1 MGHIIMLV
9 NRKLLR
15 PLKRLDIGGIAS
27 KYKADD
33 HTKKMKTCKHLNLL
47 TVAFIKGKSH
57 LSEIEA
63 LSNNPNI
70 QKLGIVRIS
79 KSQLSKLHH
88 SDVPNRPLTTSKP
101 RSYRVFLEIYNA
113 LVKQAL
119 RSLNIHSQRT
129 NRQLVAIDG
138 SKKRAG
144 ISNPLMD
151 NIEGVIELEG
161 IKLHLAVICGVRKIP
176 IVALTTEPKV
186 HDNTQFR
193 AIIENIKEVLDLAS
207 DNVIL
212 LFDLGYYDFE
222 QFEELM
228 GCGIAFISRV
238 KKNAKFEVIETVS
251 ENSSEIDQIVKIKDC
266 KYPIRIVTLKND
278 EGKSWRYFTDIFHLK
293 PEEIGEIYP
302 WRWDIEINHREENQ
316 SLQMKRFF
324 GKTLNAVLIQIYVI
338 LIAQILIILF
348 SERMGLDYTLP
359 HMVNFIRDYFYI
371 DTRCFDYAPRWK
383 VG

>member
-1 MGHIIMLV
+1 MLV
-9 NRKLLR
+9 NRKLLQ
-15 PLKRLDIGGIAS
+15 PLKRLRIEGIAS
-27 KYKADD
+27 KYNADD
-33 HTKKMKTCKHLNLL
+33 HTKKMNTRKHLNLL
-47 TVAFIKGKSH
+47 TVAFSKGKTH

-63 LSNNPNI
+63 LSNNPKI
-70 QKLGIVRIS
+70 QRLGIVKIS

-101 RSYRVFLEIYNA
+101 RSYQVFLDIYNA
-113 LVKQAL
+113 FVKQAL
-119 RSLNIHSQRT
+119 RSLNVHSHRT

-144 ISNPLMD
+144 ISNPLLD
-151 NIEGVIELEG
+151 DIGGVIELEG

-176 IVALTTEPKV
+176 IVALTTEPNA
-186 HDNTQFR
+186 HDNPQFR
-193 AIIENIKEVLDLAS
+193 AIVENLKEVLDLAS

-228 GCGIAFISRV
+228 ERGIAFISRA
-238 KKNAKFEVIETVS
+238 KKNAKFKVIETIL
-251 ENSSEIDQIVKIKDC
+251 ENSNGIDQIVKIKDC
-266 KYPIRIVTLKND
+266 KYPIRLVTLKND
-278 EGKSWRYFTDIFHLK
+278 DGKVWRYFTDIFHLEPK
-293 PEEIGEIYP
+293 EIGKIYP

-316 SLQMKRFF
+316 SLKMKRFF

-338 LIAQILIILF
+338 LIVQILIILF

-359 HMVNFIRDYFYI
+359 HMVKFIRNYFYT

-383 VG
+383 IE

>member
-1 MGHIIMLV
+1 MQVNTKLV
-9 NRKLLR
+9 R
-15 PLKRLDIGGIAS
+15 PLRRVNVEQIAS
-27 KYKADD
+27 KHNADA
-33 HTKKMKTCKHLNLL
+33 HCKKMTTRSHLNLL
-47 TVAFIKGKSH
+47 TVSFLKGGTH
-57 LSEIEA
+57 LSEIVN
-63 LSNNPNI
+63 LSKNPKN
-70 QKLGIVRIS
+70 QHLGIVEIS

-101 RSYRVFLEIYNA
+101 RSYQVFLEIYNA
-113 LVKQAL
+113 FVKQAL
-119 RSLNIHSQRT
+119 RSLNVHSQRT

-144 ISNPLMD
+144 ISNPLMN

-176 IVALTTEPKV
+176 IVALTTEPNV
-186 HDNTQFR
+186 HDNTHFR
-193 AIIENIKEVLDLAS
+193 TIIENLKEVLDLTS

-228 GCGIAFISRV
+228 GNGIFFISRA
-238 KKNAKFEVIETVS
+238 KKNAKFKVIETVS
-251 ENSSEIDQIVKIKDC
+251 ENSNGTDQIVKIKDC
-266 KYPIRIVTLKND
+266 KYPIRLVSLKNND
-278 EGKSWRYFTDIFHLK
+278 GKVWRYFTDIFHLK
-293 PEEIGEIYP
+293 PKEISEIYP

-316 SLQMKRFF
+316 SLEMKRFF

-359 HMVNFIRDYFYI
+359 HMVNFIRNYFYI
-371 DTRCFDYAPRWK
+371 DTRCFNYAPRWK